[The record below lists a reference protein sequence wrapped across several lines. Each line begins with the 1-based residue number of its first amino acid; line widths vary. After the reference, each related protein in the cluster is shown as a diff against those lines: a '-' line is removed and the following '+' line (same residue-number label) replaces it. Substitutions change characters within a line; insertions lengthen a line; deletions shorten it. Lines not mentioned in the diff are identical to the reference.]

1 MDDRTVLVKA
11 IGCDGA
17 KGLRSSQEHSP
28 EGVRIFFANQEDP
41 REKDTSN
48 LQEIDG
54 QDKDTRNWQKTEF

>member
-11 IGCDGA
+11 IGCDAA
-17 KGLRSSQEHSP
+17 KGLRPSQEHSS

-48 LQEIDG
+48 LQKIDG
-54 QDKDTRNWQKTEF
+54 EDKDTRNCEKKEF